1 MYQIFVGIDISK
13 DSFTACTVSPNREK
27 VFELSAPMDREG
39 FEKLSQHLSKFPKD
53 SIVIGQE
60 SSGCYHINLYAFLSH
75 KGYHTVVI
83 NPLLISNFMKLSL
96 RKTKTDRKDAFAI
109 ACFLTMFHDSLPQSC
124 FLSPDFRE
132 LARERERLSSEI
144 ARLKNDIEKLLSI
157 TFPELLSA
165 TNVYSKAILNLLK
178 HYPSARMIKSLPTS
192 EIAELLKPNTRGRQA
207 QISPEE
213 LISLAKNSIA
223 SMSPGREFILSQKAS
238 QLLLFE
244 EELKKLTDMLAKM
257 CRECALENLEIL
269 KSIKGIGDITA
280 LHFLAEVGDV
290 SRFGNYK
297 KLIAYAGLDPT
308 VHQSGKFEGQSR
320 ISKRGNRHLRRVL
333 WLMAAKVARYNQ
345 TFREYFLRKR
355 AEGISY
361 KKAILAVAH
370 KLIRVIF
377 AMLTHKTCFLGRE
390 NSL

>member
-1 MYQIFVGIDISK
+1 MYEIFVGLDISK
-13 DSFTACTVSPNREK
+13 SSFAACAIRQEK
-27 VFELSAPMDREG
+27 DKLFEFSAPMNMEG
-39 FEKLSQHLSKFPKD
+39 FKELAQHLSKFSKD
-53 SIVIGQE
+53 SILIGLE
-60 SSGCYHINLYAFLSH
+60 SSGCYHINLSSFLSK
-75 KGYHTVVI
+75 KGYQMVVI

-109 ACFLTMFHDSLPQSC
+109 ACFLTMFYGSLPQSC

-144 ARLKNDIEKLLSI
+144 ARLKNDIEKLLSV
-157 TFPELLSA
+157 TFPELLRA
-165 TNVYSKAILNLLK
+165 TNVYSGAILNLLG
-178 HYPSARMIKSLPTS
+178 HYPSAWMIKSLPAS
-192 EIAELLKPNTRGRQA
+192 EIARLIEPKTRGRKLG
-207 QISPEE
+207 ISPEE
-213 LISLAKNSIA
+213 LISLARSSIA
-223 SMSPGREFILSQKAS
+223 SMSPGRELILSQKAS
-238 QLLLFE
+238 QLLLLE
-244 EELKKLTDMLAKM
+244 EELKKLTDMLTQM
-257 CRECALENLEIL
+257 CHKSALEDLRIL

-280 LHFLAEVGDV
+280 LHFLAEIGDV
-290 SRFGNYK
+290 SRFENYK

-308 VHQSGKFEGQSR
+308 VHQSGKFEGQSK

-333 WLMAAKVARYNQ
+333 WLMATKVARYNR
-345 TFREYFLRKR
+345 TFREYFLRRR

-377 AMLTHKTCFLGRE
+377 AMLSHKTCFRVSQ

>member
-1 MYQIFVGIDISK
+1 MYEVFVGLDISK
-13 DSFTACTVSPNREK
+13 GSFAACAIGQEQDK
-27 VFELSAPMDREG
+27 IFEFSAPMNMEG
-39 FEKLSQHLSKFPKD
+39 FRKLTEHLSKFSKD
-53 SIVIGQE
+53 SILIGQE
-60 SSGCYHINLYAFLSH
+60 SSGCYHINLSAFLSD
-75 KGYHTVVI
+75 KGYQTVII

-124 FLSPDFRE
+124 FLSTDFRE

-144 ARLKNDIEKLLSI
+144 ARLKNDIEKLLSV
-157 TFPELLSA
+157 TFPELLKA
-165 TNVYSKAILNLLK
+165 TNVYSRAILNLLK
-178 HYPSARMIKSLPTS
+178 HHPSAWMIKSLPTS
-192 EIAELLKPNTRGRQA
+192 EIAKLLKPNGSGRKPR
-207 QISPEE
+207 ISPEE

-223 SMSPGREFILSQKAS
+223 SMSPGRELILSQKAS
-238 QLLLFE
+238 RLLLFE
-244 EELKKLTDMLAKM
+244 EELKKLTDMLAET
-257 CRECALENLEIL
+257 CRKCALEDLEIL

-290 SRFGNYK
+290 SRFENYK

-320 ISKRGNRHLRRVL
+320 VSKRGNRHLRRVL

-345 TFREYFLRKR
+345 VFREYFLRRR

-377 AMLTHKTCFLGRE
+377 AVLTHKTYFLAKK